1 MLRKTPGLTAIAV
14 CTLALGIGANTAIF
28 SVVDTVLLRP
38 LPYRDARTLVTFN
51 NDFRG
56 RRGGVSVPEL
66 DDYRDQAQV
75 FDAISL
81 VLTFDANVTGGDQPE
96 RVQSV
101 GTYANYF
108 EILGVAP
115 LIGHTYSS
123 ADQRKGWTEVAV
135 LSYGLWQRRFGGD
148 PGILG
153 KPIRIDDDP
162 YTVIGVMPKG
172 FRHPDSRMA
181 APADVWLPC
190 GFAAEPFVGTLDRRA
205 RFLDGIGRLKPGVSI
220 EQARAAL
227 ATVQSRLRQQF
238 PEAYPNGQEA
248 WGVRLRPLDE
258 QVVGETRPGLL
269 VLLGAVVLVL
279 LIACTNVANLLLAR
293 ASVRQ
298 REMAIRKAVGA
309 SGPQLLR
316 QLLIE
321 SVVLSLAG
329 GLLGVVLAWW
339 GIDLLVAFAPAGLPR
354 VQEIHLD
361 QRVLLFSLAVS
372 IGCGLLFGVAPAL
385 QSSRISPQAAMQEGG
400 AAVGDPRR
408 HRLLSTLVIGEF
420 ALALVLLGGAGLLLR
435 SLWNAG
441 SVNPGFDARGVLT
454 ARLWLPQPNKLE
466 QGRYFKPEQRHGFF
480 DQLLSRLERAPGIE
494 AAGVISQLPLR
505 GDLTRSQVGFVIEGQ
520 QPAGSEQIQ
529 LAQIRQASAGYFN
542 VLHIPLLAGRLFSPT
557 DTLNA
562 PRVVLINQALARRYW
577 PGQDPIG
584 KRIKF
589 PNGPNAQVKDPWMRI
604 VGVVADVK
612 TAGLEAPT
620 PDEIYTHYP
629 QGVGLA
635 MAIAVRGESPQALV
649 TPLRQA
655 LHDIDPELPLFE
667 MAPLEDWVV
676 QAMATRRFTA
686 LLLAIFAA
694 TALLLAALGNYGV
707 MAYIIGQRRREIGLR
722 MALGAHETDV
732 LRMVVGHGLR
742 LAGVGLGMGAAGL
755 LAGGRLLRSLLFGIS
770 SADPA
775 TMVVIAAVLMAVAL
789 LATWL
794 PARRAARTSP
804 MVALRRD

>member
-742 LAGVGLGMGAAGL
+742 LAGVGLAMGAAGL